1 LPEDGVVHDA
11 GDMTERDGTMPSAS
25 NGARSGRATI
35 AEVAAMAGV
44 SPTTVSHVFS
54 GKRLVSAS
62 TRERVLDVVER
73 LGYRPNNVARNLRT
87 RQSKMIAVI
96 VPDITNPFY
105 AVVTRG
111 LADAVEGADYGTY
124 VCNTDGAVAREQR
137 FVEDVLDRGVD
148 GVVMGSVTVAPEVVT
163 RLADLGT
170 PFVCMHRGIEHPL
183 VDSIWAD
190 DVGGAHEATEH
201 LLAGGTGPVA
211 MIDGPGTTGGRLEGY
226 RDALAAA
233 GVAFDPALV
242 VHGDWTRHGGRDAM
256 RRLLELPERP
266 AAVFCANDLMAIGA
280 MDAAHEAG
288 LRIPDDLRL
297 AGFDDIEAATLVS
310 PALTTVQNPSYET
323 GRAAGELLLDRMTG
337 RHGKGQRT
345 EVLPCRLVVR
355 GSSATP
361 GH

>member
-1 LPEDGVVHDA
+1 V
-11 GDMTERDGTMPSAS
+11 TERDGTPQAAS
-25 NGARSGRATI
+25 EGVRSGRVTI

-44 SPTTVSHVFS
+44 SATTVSHVFS
-54 GKRLVSAS
+54 GKRLVSAA
-62 TRERVLDVVER
+62 TRERVLDVVET

-105 AVVTRG
+105 GVLTRG

-124 VCNTDGAVAREQR
+124 VCNTDGAVGREHR

-148 GVVMGSVTVAPEVVT
+148 GVVMGSVTVPPEVVT

-170 PFVCMHRGIEHPL
+170 PFVCVHRGIEHPL
-183 VDSIWAD
+183 VDTIWAD
-190 DVGGAHEATEH
+190 DVGGAREATEH
-201 LLAGGTGPVA
+201 LLAGGAERVA

-233 GVAFDPALV
+233 GVPFSPELV
-242 VHGDWTRHGGRDAM
+242 VHGDWTRHGGLEAM
-256 RRLLELPERP
+256 CRLLELPERP

-280 MDAAHEAG
+280 MDAAHSAG
-288 LRIPDDLRL
+288 LRIPEDVRL

-323 GRAAGELLLDRMTG
+323 GRTAGELLLDRMTG
-337 RHGKGQRT
+337 RHGKGQRSV
-345 EVLPCRLVVR
+345 VLPCRLTVR
-355 GSSATP
+355 GSSA

>member
-1 LPEDGVVHDA
+1 MSEGEEIRARA
-11 GDMTERDGTMPSAS
+11 G
-25 NGARSGRATI
+25 GRARNARVTI
-35 AEVAAMAGV
+35 GEVAALAGV

-54 GKRLVSAS
+54 GKRVVSSA
-62 TRERVLDVVER
+62 TRERVLEIVQE

-105 AVVTRG
+105 AVLTRG

-124 VCNTDGAVAREQR
+124 VCNTDGAVAREER

-148 GVVMGSVTVAPEVVT
+148 GVVMGSVTVPPEVVT

-183 VDSIWAD
+183 VDTIWAD
-190 DVGGAHEATEH
+190 DVAGAREATEH
-201 LLAGGTGPVA
+201 LLSGGPGPVA
-211 MIDGPGTTGGRLEGY
+211 MIDGPGDTSGRHEGY
-226 RDALAAA
+226 LDALAAA
-233 GVAFDPALV
+233 GVPFRPELV
-242 VHGDWTRHGGRDAM
+242 VHGDWTRHGGHDAM
-256 RRLLELPERP
+256 CRLLELDERP
-266 AAVFCANDLMAIGA
+266 SAVFCANDLMAIGA

-288 LRIPDDLRL
+288 LRLPEDLRL

-323 GRAAGELLLDRMTG
+323 GRTAGELLLDRMTG
-337 RHGKGQRT
+337 RHGKGQRSS
-345 EVLPCRLVVR
+345 VLPCRLIVR
-355 GSSATP
+355 GSSAAP